1 MKSRTLRIGA
11 VLTTAA
17 ASAALLSGCAG
28 SAGAGGDAIQMQTG
42 FAQGTDQLETL
53 TTLTDAFEKANPDV
67 TIDLIPSSTQY
78 EQDLKVKLASKD
90 VPDIWM
96 THGWSRDRYSQFLA
110 PLQDEAW
117 ASKVNTQLDAAMR
130 DDDGAIYALP
140 IDTDIAGVLYNAD
153 VLESVGVDPASL
165 TTWDAFDDA
174 AAKIHDKGAT
184 VVEVSGKANGPAGN
198 LVDWIAPGQ
207 YTQAELDALADGTFD
222 DGPYSTVLDTIQGW
236 VDAGYVNPDY
246 SSATQD
252 DMSKALGAGQAA
264 FVFQQNSVATNA
276 LLTSPDANLGFMPV
290 PSTTGDPYLIGGEMN
305 AFGVSKTSKHLD
317 DAKAFLAYL
326 AQPEND
332 SALAAAGGSAPGL
345 TDATSDLG
353 PLQASYD
360 TWVTDA
366 QTQLVPYFDRVYLPN
381 GMWNTLVTTT
391 DSVITGQADVDAAV
405 SQVEQDFSSLYGQ
418 SN

>member
-17 ASAALLSGCAG
+17 ATAAVLSGCAG
-28 SAGAGGDAIQMQTG
+28 GAGSGGGAIQMQTG

-53 TTLTDAFEKANPDV
+53 TTLAEQFESENPDV
-67 TIDLIPSSTQY
+67 SIDLIPSSTQY
-78 EQDLKVKLASKD
+78 EQDLKVKLASRD

-130 DDDGAIYALP
+130 DEDGAIFALP

-165 TTWDAFDDA
+165 TTWDAFDAA
-174 AAKIHDKGAT
+174 AAKIHDAGVT
-184 VVEVSGKANGPAGN
+184 VVQVSGKANGPAGN
-198 LVDWIAPGQ
+198 LVDWIAPGR
-207 YTQAELDALADGTFD
+207 YTQDELDALADGTFD
-222 DGPYSTVLDTIQGW
+222 DGPYSDVLDTIQGW

-246 SSATQD
+246 SSSTQD

-276 LLTSPDANLGFMPV
+276 LMTSPDANLGFVPV
-290 PSTTGDPYLIGGEMN
+290 PSSTGDPYLIGGEMN

-317 DAKAFLAYL
+317 DAKAFLSFL
-326 AQPEND
+326 AEPEND

-353 PLQASYD
+353 PVQSSYD
-360 TWVTDA
+360 TWVTEA
-366 QTQLVPYFDRVYLPN
+366 QTPLVPYFDRVYLPN

-391 DSVITGQADVDAAV
+391 DSVITGQADVASAV
-405 SQVEQDFSSLYGQ
+405 GQVEQDFTSLYGQ

>member
-17 ASAALLSGCAG
+17 ATAAVLSGCAG
-28 SAGAGGDAIQMQTG
+28 GAGSGGGAIQMQTG

-53 TTLTDAFEKANPDV
+53 TTLAEQFESENPDV
-67 TIDLIPSSTQY
+67 SIDLIPSSTQY
-78 EQDLKVKLASKD
+78 EQDLKVKLASRD

-130 DDDGAIYALP
+130 DEDGAIFALP

-165 TTWDAFDDA
+165 TTWDAFDAA
-174 AAKIHDKGAT
+174 AAKIHDAGVT
-184 VVEVSGKANGPAGN
+184 VVQVSGKANGPAGN
-198 LVDWIAPGQ
+198 LVDWIAPGR
-207 YTQAELDALADGTFD
+207 YTQDELDALADGTFD
-222 DGPYSTVLDTIQGW
+222 DGPYSDVLDTIQGW

-246 SSATQD
+246 SSSTQD

-276 LLTSPDANLGFMPV
+276 LMTSPDANLGFVPV
-290 PSTTGDPYLIGGEMN
+290 PSSTGDPYLIGGEMN

-317 DAKAFLAYL
+317 DAKAFLSFL
-326 AQPEND
+326 AEPEND

-353 PLQASYD
+353 PVQSSYD
-360 TWVTDA
+360 TWVTEA
-366 QTQLVPYFDRVYLPN
+366 QTPHVPYFDRVYLPN

-391 DSVITGQADVDAAV
+391 DSVITGQADVASAV
-405 SQVEQDFSSLYGQ
+405 GQVEQDFTSLYGQ